1 MEIGKYYNHDPN
13 HYRFKRQLD
22 RYEYDGL
29 KPVRRSRWVDA
40 LLVALVIACL
50 FVIML

>member
-13 HYRFKRQLD
+13 HFRFKRQLD
-22 RYEYDGL
+22 RYDGL
-29 KPVRRSRWVDA
+29 KPERRSRLVDA
-40 LLVALVIACL
+40 LLVVLAIACL

>member
-22 RYEYDGL
+22 RYDGL
-29 KPVRRSRWVDA
+29 KPERRSLLVDA